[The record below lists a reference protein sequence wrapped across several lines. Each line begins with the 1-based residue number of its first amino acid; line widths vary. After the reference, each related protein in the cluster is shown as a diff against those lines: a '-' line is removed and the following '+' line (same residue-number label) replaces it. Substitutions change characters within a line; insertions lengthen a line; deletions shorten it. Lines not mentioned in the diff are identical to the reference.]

1 MSLRVEAFMVG
12 RSITVSGVLGELVTI
27 FVDAET
33 DDAVHPA
40 TVKTIAIAIVM
51 NFLIG
56 DLPFL
61 IEVS

>member
-1 MSLRVEAFMVG
+1 MGGCLT
-12 RSITVSGVLGELVTI
+12 TVSGVVGELVTI